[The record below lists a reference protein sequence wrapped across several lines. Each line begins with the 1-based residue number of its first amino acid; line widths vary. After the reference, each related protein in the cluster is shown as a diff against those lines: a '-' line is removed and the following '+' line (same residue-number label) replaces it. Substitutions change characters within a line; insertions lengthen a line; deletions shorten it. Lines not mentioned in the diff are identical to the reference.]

1 MHGLKAPKLGE
12 QLENFLQNTWKTAL
26 KKASK
31 GNDHFSELFLK
42 GNSKNNL
49 LCQKNPFLESSI
61 ATKHI
66 PPLKFNIQ
74 PWKLTCPLKINGW
87 KMYFL
92 LKWSLFGGH
101 VNFQGCRCGYF
112 FGLWG
117 TGVRWPP
124 SDPIHLSGD
133 FTPVARGTHGPPSRR
148 ARARAVEAQTARS
161 AAGSVREAENCA
173 WVRIRFRGMVYI
185 YIIYI
190 YLHDW
195 VVGFLWVQ
203 TIFSDTGTSQLIQAG
218 PLEPNSN
225 DAIDAPRT
233 CWGTVDTEKLLALL
247 RVREWEH
254 GQNMLSSSKCL
265 EVDLSLKRLDTKAIA
280 FISKIY
286 HVSKVRDIECESL
299 NHHHFVFFLRH
310 HVWLNSSHSSN

>member
-185 YIIYI
+185 YILYI
-190 YLHDW
+190 YTYMTGWLDFY
-195 VVGFLWVQ
+195 GFNDFFRYRNLPIDPSW
-203 TIFSDTGTSQLIQAG
+203 TFGAELKRCNRCTS
-218 PLEPNSN
+218 N
-225 DAIDAPRT
+225 
-233 CWGTVDTEKLLALL
+233 LL
-247 RVREWEH
+247 RYCRYWETSCFVKGTGMGTWTKH
-254 GQNMLSSSKCL
+254 VELFQVFGSGFIFKTLRYQSN
-265 EVDLSLKRLDTKAIA
+265 SL
-280 FISKIY
+280 
-286 HVSKVRDIECESL
+286 H
-299 NHHHFVFFLRH
+299 
-310 HVWLNSSHSSN
+310 